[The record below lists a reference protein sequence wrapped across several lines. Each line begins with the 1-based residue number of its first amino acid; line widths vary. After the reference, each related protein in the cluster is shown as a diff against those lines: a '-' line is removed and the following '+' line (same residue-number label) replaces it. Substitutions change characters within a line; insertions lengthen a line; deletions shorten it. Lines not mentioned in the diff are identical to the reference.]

1 MLSFFGVIHIVRTHK
16 GGGKQLSQMLT
27 IAYNGGGWLQ
37 DCVRMQKEK
46 KKFEPQNLFFC
57 TKEVATLL
65 CNIVYRKV

>member
-1 MLSFFGVIHIVRTHK
+1 
-16 GGGKQLSQMLT
+16 MLT

-37 DCVRMQKEK
+37 DCVRMQKK

-57 TKEVATLL
+57 TKEVTTLL